1 MFSKEALLRE
11 LEFQFALSGGPG
23 GQHVNK
29 TETKVILIWDLQ
41 KSGVFSASQKEQLQ
55 QRLASKIN
63 SEGVLKFN
71 VSKTRSQHQNKKIA
85 ILNFEDLVKRALQK
99 KKNALKQSLRD
110 LPNLNAFRKRKNIQK
125 RKSIAKSQSYNLS

>member
-1 MFSKEALLRE
+1 MCNKEALLRE

-41 KSGVFSASQKEQLQ
+41 KSGVFSVSQKEQLQ
-55 QRLASKIN
+55 QRLTSKIN
-63 SEGVLKFN
+63 SEGILKFN

-85 ILNFEDLVKRALQK
+85 ILNFEDLVKKALQK
-99 KKNALKQSLRD
+99 KKKRIKTKPSRSAKLKRL
-110 LPNLNAFRKRKNIQK
+110 QK
-125 RKSIAKSQSYNLS
+125 KKKHSEKKANRQKPEL

>member
-1 MFSKEALLRE
+1 MCNKEALLRE

-63 SEGVLKFN
+63 SEGLLKLN

-85 ILNFEDLVKRALQK
+85 ILNFEDLVKKALQK
-99 KKNALKQSLRD
+99 KKKRIKTKPSRSAKLKRLQ
-110 LPNLNAFRKRKNIQK
+110 KKKKNSEKKANRQK
-125 RKSIAKSQSYNLS
+125 PEL

>member
-1 MFSKEALLRE
+1 MYSKEALLRE

-29 TETKVILIWDLQ
+29 TETKVILIWDLL
-41 KSGVFSASQKEQLQ
+41 KSGVFSASQKDQLQ

-63 SEGVLKFN
+63 SEGLLKLN

-85 ILNFEDLVKRALQK
+85 ILNFEDLVKKALQK
-99 KKNALKQSLRD
+99 KKKRIKTKPSRSAKLKRL
-110 LPNLNAFRKRKNIQK
+110 QK
-125 RKSIAKSQSYNLS
+125 KKKHSEKKANRQKPEL

>member
-1 MFSKEALLRE
+1 MYNKEALLRE

-41 KSGVFSASQKEQLQ
+41 KSGVFSASQKDQLQ

-63 SEGVLKFN
+63 SEGLLKLN
-71 VSKTRSQHQNKKIA
+71 VSKTRSQHQNKKVA
-85 ILNFEDLVKRALQK
+85 ISNFEDLVKKALQK
-99 KKNALKQSLRD
+99 KKKRIKTKPSRSAKLKRL
-110 LPNLNAFRKRKNIQK
+110 QK
-125 RKSIAKSQSYNLS
+125 KKKHSKKKANRQKPEL

>member
-1 MFSKEALLRE
+1 MCNKEALLRE

-63 SEGVLKFN
+63 SEGLLKLN

-85 ILNFEDLVKRALQK
+85 ILNFEDLVKKALQK
-99 KKNALKQSLRD
+99 KKKRIKTKPSRSAKLKRL
-110 LPNLNAFRKRKNIQK
+110 QK
-125 RKSIAKSQSYNLS
+125 KKKHSEKKANRQKPEL

>member
-1 MFSKEALLRE
+1 MCNKEALLRE

-55 QRLASKIN
+55 QRLTSKIN
-63 SEGVLKFN
+63 SEGILKFN

-85 ILNFEDLVKRALQK
+85 ILNFEDLVKKALQK
-99 KKNALKQSLRD
+99 KKKRIKTKPSRSAKLKRL
-110 LPNLNAFRKRKNIQK
+110 QK
-125 RKSIAKSQSYNLS
+125 KKKHSEKKANRQKPEL

>member
-1 MFSKEALLRE
+1 MYSKEALLRE

-29 TETKVILIWDLQ
+29 TETKVILIWDLL
-41 KSGVFSASQKEQLQ
+41 KSGVFSASQKDHLQ

-63 SEGVLKFN
+63 SEGLLKLN

-85 ILNFEDLVKRALQK
+85 ILNFEDLVKKALQK
-99 KKNALKQSLRD
+99 KKKRIKTKPSRSAKLKRL
-110 LPNLNAFRKRKNIQK
+110 QK
-125 RKSIAKSQSYNLS
+125 KKKHSEKKANRQKPEL

>member
-1 MFSKEALLRE
+1 MYNKEALLRE

-63 SEGVLKFN
+63 SEGILKLN

-85 ILNFEDLVKRALQK
+85 ILNFEDLVKKALQK
-99 KKNALKQSLRD
+99 KKKRIKTKPSRSAKLKRL
-110 LPNLNAFRKRKNIQK
+110 QK
-125 RKSIAKSQSYNLS
+125 KKKHSEKKANRQKPEL

>member
-1 MFSKEALLRE
+1 MCNKEALLRE

-41 KSGVFSASQKEQLQ
+41 KSGVFSASQKDQLQ

-63 SEGVLKFN
+63 SEGLLKLN

-85 ILNFEDLVKRALQK
+85 ILNFEDLVKKALQK
-99 KKNALKQSLRD
+99 KKKRIKTKPSRSAKLKRL
-110 LPNLNAFRKRKNIQK
+110 QK
-125 RKSIAKSQSYNLS
+125 KKKHSEKKANRQKPEL

>member
-1 MFSKEALLRE
+1 MCNKEALLRE

-41 KSGVFSASQKEQLQ
+41 KSGVFSVSQKEQLQ

-63 SEGVLKFN
+63 SEGLLKLN

-85 ILNFEDLVKRALQK
+85 ILNFEDLVKKALQK
-99 KKNALKQSLRD
+99 KKKRIKTKPSRSAKLKRL
-110 LPNLNAFRKRKNIQK
+110 QK
-125 RKSIAKSQSYNLS
+125 KKKHSEKKANRQKPEL

>member
-1 MFSKEALLRE
+1 MYNKEALLRE

-41 KSGVFSASQKEQLQ
+41 KSGVFSASQKERLQ

-63 SEGVLKFN
+63 SEGLLKLN

-85 ILNFEDLVKRALQK
+85 ILNFEDLVKKALQK
-99 KKNALKQSLRD
+99 KKKRIKTKPSRSAKLKRLQ
-110 LPNLNAFRKRKNIQK
+110 KKKKNSEKKANRQK
-125 RKSIAKSQSYNLS
+125 PEL

>member
-1 MFSKEALLRE
+1 MYNKEALLRE

-55 QRLASKIN
+55 QRLTSKIN
-63 SEGVLKFN
+63 SEGILKFN

-85 ILNFEDLVKRALQK
+85 ILNFEDLVKKALQK
-99 KKNALKQSLRD
+99 KKKRIKTKPSRSAKLKRL
-110 LPNLNAFRKRKNIQK
+110 QK
-125 RKSIAKSQSYNLS
+125 KKKHSEKKANRQKPEL

>member
-1 MFSKEALLRE
+1 MCNKEALLRE

-63 SEGVLKFN
+63 SEGLLKLN

-85 ILNFEDLVKRALQK
+85 ILNFEDLVKKALQK
-99 KKNALKQSLRD
+99 KKKRIKTKPSRSAKLKRLQNKKKHSEKKANR
-110 LPNLNAFRKRKNIQK
+110 QK
-125 RKSIAKSQSYNLS
+125 PEL

>member
-1 MFSKEALLRE
+1 MFNKEALLRE

-41 KSGVFSASQKEQLQ
+41 KSRVFSASQKEQLQ

-63 SEGVLKFN
+63 SDGLLKFN

-85 ILNFEDLVKRALQK
+85 ILNFEDLVKKALQK
-99 KKNALKQSLRD
+99 KKKRIKTKPSRSAKLKRL
-110 LPNLNAFRKRKNIQK
+110 QK
-125 RKSIAKSQSYNLS
+125 KKKHSEKKINRQKPEL

>member
-1 MFSKEALLRE
+1 MYNKEALLRE

-41 KSGVFSASQKEQLQ
+41 KSRVFSASQKDQLQ

-63 SEGVLKFN
+63 SEGLLKVN

-85 ILNFEDLVKRALQK
+85 ISNFEDLVNKALQK
-99 KKNALKQSLRD
+99 KKKRIKTKPSRSAKLKRL
-110 LPNLNAFRKRKNIQK
+110 QK
-125 RKSIAKSQSYNLS
+125 KKKHSEKKANRQKPEL

>member
-1 MFSKEALLRE
+1 MYNKEALLRE

-63 SEGVLKFN
+63 SEGLLKLN

-85 ILNFEDLVKRALQK
+85 ILNFEDLVKKALQK
-99 KKNALKQSLRD
+99 KKKRIKTKPSRSAKLKRL
-110 LPNLNAFRKRKNIQK
+110 QK
-125 RKSIAKSQSYNLS
+125 KKKHSEKKANRQKPEL

>member
-1 MFSKEALLRE
+1 MYNKEALLRE

-63 SEGVLKFN
+63 SDGLLKLN

-85 ILNFEDLVKRALQK
+85 ILNFEDLVKKALQK
-99 KKNALKQSLRD
+99 KKKRIKTKPSRSAKLKRL
-110 LPNLNAFRKRKNIQK
+110 QK
-125 RKSIAKSQSYNLS
+125 KKKHSEKKANRQKPEL

>member
-1 MFSKEALLRE
+1 MYNKEALLRE

-63 SEGVLKFN
+63 SEGLLKLN

-85 ILNFEDLVKRALQK
+85 ILNFEDLVKKALQK
-99 KKNALKQSLRD
+99 KKKRIKTKPSRSAKLKRLQ
-110 LPNLNAFRKRKNIQK
+110 KKKKNSEKKANRQK
-125 RKSIAKSQSYNLS
+125 PEL

>member
-1 MFSKEALLRE
+1 MYNKEALLRE

-41 KSGVFSASQKEQLQ
+41 KSGVFSVSQKEQLQ
-55 QRLASKIN
+55 QRLTSKIN
-63 SEGVLKFN
+63 SEGILKFN

-85 ILNFEDLVKRALQK
+85 ILNFEDLVKKALQK
-99 KKNALKQSLRD
+99 KKKRIKTKPSRSAKLKRL
-110 LPNLNAFRKRKNIQK
+110 QK
-125 RKSIAKSQSYNLS
+125 KKKHSEKKANRQKPEL